1 MGGPY
6 CRGGICRKNTL
17 RFLLAVSW
25 LIREALRQLAL
36 CAHEGP
42 KGPSALRAQ
51 GSGPRCQLP
60 TPDGNSAIVFA
71 TDPTPAV
78 LLPIPHCRKSIS
90 GFLIQRDL
98 EIFCCGNL
106 LPFITD
112 LTPAVLLS
120 HPVLKKIHQRL
131 SYLVELR
138 DFFAM
143 VSFCLL

>member
-1 MGGPY
+1 MGGGGTVLQGWDLSQKHAAFPTR
-6 CRGGICRKNTL
+6 CQLADSRGPAPTR
-17 RFLLAVSW
+17 
-25 LIREALRQLAL
+25 ALRSRGA
-36 CAHEGP
+36 
-42 KGPSALRAQ
+42 KSPSALRAQ
-51 GSGPRCQLP
+51 GSGSRCQLSA
-60 TPDGNSAIVFA
+60 PDGNSAIVFA

-138 DFFAM
+138 DF
-143 VSFCLL
+143 LLW